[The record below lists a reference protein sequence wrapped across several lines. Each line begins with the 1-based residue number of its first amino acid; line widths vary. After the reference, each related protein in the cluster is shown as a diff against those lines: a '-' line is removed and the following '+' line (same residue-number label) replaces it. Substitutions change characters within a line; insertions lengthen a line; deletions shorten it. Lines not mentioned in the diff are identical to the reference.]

1 MPLLRSAR
9 TQKQIARQLE
19 EEMKDNRL
27 PQSILFSG
35 SPYTSRMTTALE
47 LALCLS
53 GEEDKFD
60 TLESANIITLSS
72 RESTL
77 RIRALRNLYEKDM
90 TSSAFLNLVHEVRVM
105 LLSCHEA
112 LYTNSDKDVFAA
124 ASELSSLLM
133 EEPSPDDRQ
142 ASSEFLSAFD
152 KAYDLF
158 ISKKRKSSLFT
169 IDQIRLIQSYLQ
181 QNSEQNKIVILENIE
196 DVSTGAVNSIL
207 KLLEEPPEGAY
218 IILISQNAGRII
230 DTILSRVRHY
240 EFPSL
245 SPECQRTLIR
255 DSYRRDGSD
264 LEEFFLISSGLDLD
278 QLNIFAEEFIYAL
291 LVRKKGLTSEEMNSL
306 CAFLDS
312 FSAWRLFLEK
322 CVSLAE
328 DGFRQGKLD
337 AFICD
342 RMLGIISRCY
352 NNSQVYAQNRR
363 VMLENIH
370 RGILA
375 L

>member
-1 MPLLRSAR
+1 MSLLRSAR
-9 TQKQIARQLE
+9 TQKQIAMRLE
-19 EEMKDNRL
+19 DEMKALRL

-60 TLESANIITLSS
+60 TLESANIIALSS
-72 RESTL
+72 RDSTL

-112 LYTNSDKDVFAA
+112 LYTNSDKEVFAA
-124 ASELSSLLM
+124 ASELSSILM
-133 EEPSPDDRQ
+133 EEPAPDDRE
-142 ASSEFLSAFD
+142 ASSQFLSAFD

-158 ISKKRKSSLFT
+158 ISKSRKSSLFT

-181 QNSEQNKIVILENIE
+181 IVILENIE

-245 SPECQRTLIR
+245 SAECQRMLIR
-255 DSYRRDGSD
+255 DSYRRDSSD

>member
-1 MPLLRSAR
+1 
-9 TQKQIARQLE
+9 
-19 EEMKDNRL
+19 
-27 PQSILFSG
+27 
-35 SPYTSRMTTALE
+35 MTTALE

-60 TLESANIITLSS
+60 TLESANIIALSS
-72 RESTL
+72 RDSTL

-112 LYTNSDKDVFAA
+112 LYTNSDKEVFAA
-124 ASELSSLLM
+124 ASELSSILM
-133 EEPSPDDRQ
+133 EEPAPDDRE
-142 ASSEFLSAFD
+142 ASSQFLSAFD

-240 EFPSL
+240 EFPSI

-291 LVRKKGLTSEEMNSL
+291 LVRKKGLTRSTSNHRRSITAKE
-306 CAFLDS
+306 
-312 FSAWRLFLEK
+312 
-322 CVSLAE
+322 
-328 DGFRQGKLD
+328 
-337 AFICD
+337 
-342 RMLGIISRCY
+342 Y
-352 NNSQVYAQNRR
+352 NRKP
-363 VMLENIH
+363 
-370 RGILA
+370 
-375 L
+375 